1 MASVNR
7 VYSALKD
14 IANKDQRGF
23 ISPAVFNN
31 FASLAQMNI
40 YNRLFDEASINKRI
54 RNAQADAGRNKSR
67 VKQLNEDLSVF
78 AKRTSL
84 NLSSLDGVRTGD
96 LPSDFAKAISAIVY
110 NGVNPY
116 APNTQ
121 VELIYDEEQINY
133 VLSSTLSAPSADFPV
148 GLITD
153 TGSRRGILV
162 FPGTITQI
170 TLTYYKVPKGLNYQ
184 GNKVDSQP
192 RWSYTIVAGKE
203 IYDAGNAIDFEL
215 PEHYFSELVIE
226 MAKLIGINLRDSDVY
241 TYAKQEEQTQQ

>member
-40 YNRLFDEASINKRI
+40 YNRLFDEASINKRL

-78 AKRTSL
+78 VKRETI
-84 NLSSLDGVRTGD
+84 NLVNSDGIRQNG
-96 LPSDFAKAISAIVY
+96 LPDDFAKSISAVVFRNVVPAI
-110 NGVNPY
+110 PE
-116 APNTQ
+116 TK

-133 VLSSTLSAPSADFPV
+133 VLSSNLNAPSDDFPV
-148 GLITD
+148 GLITSS
-153 TGSRRGILV
+153 GGIRQIFV
-162 FPGTITQI
+162 FPQSILQI
-170 TLTYYKVPKGLNYQ
+170 QLTYYKQPEGIDYQ
-184 GNKVDSQP
+184 GYKIASQP
-192 RWSYTIVAGKE
+192 KWGYTVVADKE
-203 IYDAGNAIDFEL
+203 IHSVTNSVDFEL